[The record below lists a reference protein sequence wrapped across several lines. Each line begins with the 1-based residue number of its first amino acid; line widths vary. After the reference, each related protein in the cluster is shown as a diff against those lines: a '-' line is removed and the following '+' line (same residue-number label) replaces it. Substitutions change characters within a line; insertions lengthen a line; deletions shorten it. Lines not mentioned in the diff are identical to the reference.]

1 MPPFAVSE
9 DSQERSGAE
18 SENPAGKLGAKAGE
32 PMAGGNGLT
41 PIMMMMMMM
50 DDDDGDDDDDDG

>member
-1 MPPFAVSE
+1 LALVPPFAVSE

-41 PIMMMMMMM
+41 PIMMMMMR
-50 DDDDGDDDDDDG
+50 